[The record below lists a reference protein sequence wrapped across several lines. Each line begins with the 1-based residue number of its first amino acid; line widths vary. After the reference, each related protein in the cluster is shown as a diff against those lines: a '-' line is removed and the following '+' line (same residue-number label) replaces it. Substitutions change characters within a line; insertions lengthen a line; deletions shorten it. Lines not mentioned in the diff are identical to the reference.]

1 MVLPEIWSSLKEG
14 AWEKDPGSR
23 TRAASRAQVSSG
35 GRQTGSTF
43 WLWFRAG
50 SDWEGGG
57 EREKL

>member
-1 MVLPEIWSSLKEG
+1 MLPEIWSSLKEG

-23 TRAASRAQVSSG
+23 ARAEVSSG
-35 GRQTGSTF
+35 GRQTGSPF

>member
-23 TRAASRAQVSSG
+23 ARAEVSSG
-35 GRQTGSTF
+35 GRQTGSPF